1 MSAAIDFYF
10 DFGSPYAYCA
20 AARAEEIAA
29 AHGRALV
36 WRPVLL
42 WACRERFGMPAPFRD
57 GPEAEYMR
65 RDFERSA
72 AYHGLPFVWPPSFS
86 RSTHAAAR
94 LFYGIEA
101 RDAGQARAFA
111 RRALDAHFGEGVDLT
126 DPERLAALAAGVGV
140 SPEAAARFG
149 TSGEVRAKLR
159 QVNEDAIA
167 AGVWGSPFFV
177 LDGEPFFGADRLPQM
192 DWRLAQVRTQ
202 PGKKQ

>member
-1 MSAAIDFYF
+1 MSAAIDIYF
-10 DFGSPYAYCA
+10 DFGSPYAFCA
-20 AARAEEIAA
+20 AARAETIAA

-42 WACRERFGMPAPFRD
+42 WVCRKRFGMPAPFQD
-57 GPEAEYMR
+57 GPKAEYMR
-65 RDFERSA
+65 LDFARSA
-72 AYHGLPFVWPPSFS
+72 AYYDLPFVWPPSFA

-94 LFYGIEA
+94 LFYGIDA

-140 SPEAAARFG
+140 PPEDAVQLG
-149 TSGEVRAKLR
+149 TSEMARAKLR

-167 AGVWGSPFFV
+167 AGIWGSPVFM
-177 LDGEPFFGADRLPQM
+177 LDGEPFFGADRLPQL
-192 DWRLAQVRTQ
+192 DWRLAQVSAR
-202 PGKKQ
+202 

>member
-20 AARAEEIAA
+20 AAQAEDIAA

-42 WACRERFGMPAPFRD
+42 WVCRRHFGLPAPFQD
-57 GPEAEYMR
+57 GPKAEYMR

-72 AYHGLPFVWPPSFS
+72 AYHGLPFVWPPSFAK
-86 RSTHAAAR
+86 STHAAAR

-101 RDAGQARAFA
+101 RAPGQARAFA
-111 RRALDAHFGEGVDLT
+111 CRALAAHFGEGVDLT

-140 SPEAAARFG
+140 PPEEAAHFG
-149 TSGEVRAKLR
+149 TSAEVREKLR

-167 AGVWGSPFFV
+167 AGVWGVPFFV
-177 LDGEPFFGADRLPQM
+177 LDGEPFFGADRLPQL
-192 DWRLAQVRTQ
+192 DWRLAQVCTQ
-202 PGKKQ
+202 QGKEQ